1 MSNDHKIL
9 KSDNEII
16 SRVRLFSAIEGG
28 STFWSR
34 EIESKGAEQVLNCA
48 LEGGYDPIKYART
61 IEKIEKSNADQLL
74 QSICDA
80 GAIFLIPTDPTWPQS
95 LQDLATP
102 PIALVTKGDP
112 ALLSRNSL
120 AIVGSRNPTQYGL
133 RIAQDFA
140 AGFVDREWSI
150 ISGGA
155 YGIDAAAHKGAL
167 VAEGITVAV
176 IATGIDIN
184 YPAGHARLFSEIAE
198 LGCLVSEVPP
208 GTSAVPARFL
218 ARNRIIAALS
228 NATLVV
234 EAAFRSGSLRTAR
247 DAAELMRPVM
257 AIPGPITSPVSEGCH
272 RLIGERAAEIVT
284 SVADAVEFLSP
295 M

>member
-1 MSNDHKIL
+1 MTEL
-9 KSDNEII
+9 VA
-16 SRVRLFSAIEGG
+16 RARLFAAVEGG
-28 STFWSR
+28 SSFWSR
-34 EIESKGAEQVLNCA
+34 EVFSNGASYVLERA
-48 LEGGYDPIKYART
+48 LKGGYDPIKYART
-61 IEKIEKSNADQLL
+61 IEKLKLSNADELL
-74 QSICDA
+74 QSISNT
-80 GAIFLIPTDPTWPQS
+80 GATFLTPEDSTWPQS
-95 LQDLATP
+95 VSDLAAP
-102 PIALVTKGDP
+102 PIGLVIKGDP
-112 ALLSRNSL
+112 KLLTGNSL
-120 AIVGSRNPTQYGL
+120 AIVGTRNPTQYGV

-140 AGFVDREWSI
+140 AGFVDRDWAI

-167 VAEGITVAV
+167 IAEGVTVAV
-176 IATGIDIN
+176 IAAGIDIN
-184 YPAGHARLFSEIAE
+184 YPAGNARLFAEIAE
-198 LGCLVSEVPP
+198 LGCLVSEVTP
-208 GTSAVPARFL
+208 GTPAIPSRFL
-218 ARNRIIAALS
+218 TRNRLIAALS

-284 SVADAVEFLSP
+284 SVADAVEFLAP

>member
-1 MSNDHKIL
+1 MSELIA
-9 KSDNEII
+9 
-16 SRVRLFSAIEGG
+16 RARLFTAVEGG
-28 STFWSR
+28 SSFWSR
-34 EIESKGAEQVLNCA
+34 EVFSNGASYVLNRA
-48 LEGGYDPIKYART
+48 LNGGYDPIKYART
-61 IEKIEKSNADQLL
+61 IEKLRLSSADELFQSISNA
-74 QSICDA
+74 
-80 GAIFLIPTDPTWPQS
+80 GATFLTPEDLTWPQS
-95 LQDLATP
+95 VNDLAAQ
-102 PIALVTKGDP
+102 PIGLVIKGDP
-112 ALLSRNSL
+112 KLLTGNSL
-120 AIVGSRNPTQYGL
+120 AIVGTRNPTQYGV

-140 AGFVDREWSI
+140 AGFVDRDWAI

-167 VAEGITVAV
+167 IAEGVTVAV
-176 IATGIDIN
+176 IAAGIDIN
-184 YPAGHARLFSEIAE
+184 YPAGNARLFAEIAE
-198 LGCLVSEVPP
+198 LGCLVSEVTP
-208 GTSAVPARFL
+208 GTPAIPSRFL
-218 ARNRIIAALS
+218 TRNRLIAALS

-284 SVADAVEFLSP
+284 SVADAVEFLAP